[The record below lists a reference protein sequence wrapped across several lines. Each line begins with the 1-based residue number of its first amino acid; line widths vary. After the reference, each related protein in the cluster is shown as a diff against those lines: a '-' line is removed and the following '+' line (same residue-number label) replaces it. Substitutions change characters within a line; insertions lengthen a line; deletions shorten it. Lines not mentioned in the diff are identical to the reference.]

1 VAKVILT
8 QVADGTLRHLKGV
21 AEGEHTPGDVKNAAA
36 VKVKTAQAK
45 VAALADP
52 AASYD
57 KAYANFTTLLDALD
71 KALDRP
77 APEAGAPHKLLN
89 GTPEPCLADVAATC
103 MLARAQWAAEPREAA
118 AARPRIAAYWA
129 AVQARPAFGRAD
141 VWTQLKPGAALAL
154 LGEAAVDGIVAT
166 YDTAAGC
173 WGDHVAPPLDKAWH
187 AVSDPINK
195 HVIKPVADSPQ
206 FMAAHMAVK
215 VGTDRAGAF
224 LHEKVVTPVKH
235 GSDVAG
241 AWMSDRAEET
251 KVAAGKAMDAT
262 KAAVDHAAEATKHAA
277 EHAAEATKHA
287 ASAAADATKRAAE
300 AAAEHAKH
308 AADAA
313 KAAADKVT
321 AGSSPKAPA
330 EGDKAPADAPKRDDK
345 PAEKAAEP
353 KREEPK
359 QKETTAEVVVEAVAS
374 VAEAA
379 K

>member
-21 AEGEHTPGDVKNAAA
+21 AEGEHTPGDVKKAAA

-52 AASYD
+52 ASSYD

-77 APEAGAPHKLLN
+77 AGEAGAPHALLS
-89 GTPEPCLADVAATC
+89 GSGEPCLADVAAAC

-206 FMAAHMAVK
+206 YMAAHMAVK
-215 VGTDRAGAF
+215 VSADRAGAF
-224 LHEKVVTPVKH
+224 LHDKVVTPVKH
-235 GSDVAG
+235 GSEQAG
-241 AWMSDRAEET
+241 AWMSERAEET
-251 KVAAGKAMDAT
+251 KVVAGRAMDAT
-262 KAAVDHAAEATKHAA
+262 KAAVDHAAEVTKEAA
-277 EHAAEATKHA
+277 GRAAEATKHA
-287 ASAAADATKRAAE
+287 AGAAADATKKVAE
-300 AAAEHAKH
+300 SAAEHAKH

-313 KAAADKVT
+313 KAAADKVK
-321 AGSSPKAPA
+321 AGSSPKH
-330 EGDKAPADAPKRDDK
+330 EDKHEDK
-345 PAEKAAEP
+345 PAEPKHEEAKHDEP
-353 KREEPK
+353 VKHEQPKHEESA
-359 QKETTAEVVVEAVAS
+359 AEVVVEAVAA
-374 VAEAA
+374 VA